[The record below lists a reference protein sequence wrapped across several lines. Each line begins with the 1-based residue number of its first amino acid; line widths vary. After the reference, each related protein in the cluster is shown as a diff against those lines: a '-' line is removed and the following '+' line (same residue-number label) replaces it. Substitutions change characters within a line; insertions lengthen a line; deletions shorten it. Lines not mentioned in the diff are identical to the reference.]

1 MSEPLAYTI
10 PDAVKASGAS
20 RTALYDALR
29 RGELSARKHGKRT
42 LIEAEALKG
51 WLARMPAY
59 QPSQAA

>member
-1 MSEPLAYTI
+1 MEPIALTI

-20 RTALYDALR
+20 RTALYEALR
-29 RGELSARKHGKRT
+29 RGELSAKKHGKRT
-42 LIEAEALKG
+42 LIEADALRA

>member
-1 MSEPLAYTI
+1 MEPIALTI

-20 RTALYDALR
+20 RTAIYVALR

-42 LIEAEALKG
+42 LIEAEALKA

-59 QPSQAA
+59 EPARAA